1 MREVYE
7 MVQKALVGGRRS
19 SGTIGGLEI
28 NAIGDTVTYDTRD
41 VASSLCITLEIIQNG
56 TISSDRQKRECMGR
70 SQKSRAAR
78 TVRDGRCG
86 SISGSGK
93 GEHISVEKKTHQP
106 ELWRAGAKTVS
117 GEEHHHEMVRVYF
130 HSAKAEGR

>member
-1 MREVYE
+1 
-7 MVQKALVGGRRS
+7 
-19 SGTIGGLEI
+19 
-28 NAIGDTVTYDTRD
+28 
-41 VASSLCITLEIIQNG
+41 
-56 TISSDRQKRECMGR
+56 MGC

-93 GEHISVEKKTHQP
+93 DERISIENKTHQP
-106 ELWRAGAKTVS
+106 ELWKAGAKTVS
-117 GEEHHHEMVRVYF
+117 GEEHHHERMRVYF